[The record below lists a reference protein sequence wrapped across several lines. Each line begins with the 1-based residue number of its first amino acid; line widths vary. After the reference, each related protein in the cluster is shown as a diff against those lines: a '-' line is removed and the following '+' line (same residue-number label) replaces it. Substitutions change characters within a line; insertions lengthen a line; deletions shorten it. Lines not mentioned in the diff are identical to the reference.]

1 LQKLLIQH
9 SPPLQGTVKIGGAKN
24 SVLPILAATIL
35 IRDTCTIHDVPHLS
49 DVSMMRQLLEVFGV
63 KSKVSSSDVIADSSA
78 IVPASA
84 PYEISSKMRAS
95 ILVMGSLLARVGKA
109 VVPLPG
115 GCAIGSRPVDLHL
128 KGFAALGAKI
138 KSEHGYVSATA
149 KKLYGAKIYLD
160 FPSVGATENI
170 MMAAVLAKG
179 QTVIEN
185 CSVEP
190 EIVDLANFLNAAGGD
205 IKGAGTGTIR
215 INGVQELHD
224 VEHSIIPDRVEA
236 GTFMIAAALT
246 RGDILIENVLVDH
259 VRPLIAKLHEM
270 KIEIDT
276 YDNGVR
282 VRYPDE
288 LQIKGVDLKT
298 MPHPGFP
305 TDLQAQFMT
314 LLTVAKGTSIVT
326 ETIFENRFMHVGE
339 LKRMGADIK
348 IEGRSAV
355 VDGIAKL
362 TGAQVKATDL
372 RAGAALTLAGLVA
385 EGETEIE
392 DVYHILRG
400 YDGLDQ
406 KLASLGANIQL
417 VGTE

>member
-1 LQKLLIQH
+1 MQKLLIQH